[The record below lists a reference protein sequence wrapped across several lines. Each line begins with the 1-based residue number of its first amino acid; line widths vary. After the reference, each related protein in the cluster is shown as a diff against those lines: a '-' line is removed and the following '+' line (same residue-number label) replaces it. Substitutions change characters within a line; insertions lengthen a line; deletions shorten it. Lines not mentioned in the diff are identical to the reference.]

1 MEFEAEIK
9 ADNAKIEAFNESM
22 VAAHWRQKP
31 LLKSAVFPKE
41 NVISGEGILTIPA
54 GKEKSSSIK
63 LTLSTHNLPA
73 DYDAYELLFVIE
85 QTNADGE
92 TEKQYLRYR
101 INARQRQVKYYRKM
115 ALISQH
121 WIPVSFLCSI
131 SIPPLINLY
140 LLIFLYM

>member
-85 QTNADGE
+85 QTNADGRNRE
-92 TEKQYLRYR
+92 
-101 INARQRQVKYYRKM
+101 A
-115 ALISQH
+115 ISQ
-121 WIPVSFLCSI
+121 IQNQCTPKGR
-131 SIPPLINLY
+131 
-140 LLIFLYM
+140 

>member
-63 LTLSTHNLPA
+63 LTLLH
-73 DYDAYELLFVIE
+73 I
-85 QTNADGE
+85 
-92 TEKQYLRYR
+92 
-101 INARQRQVKYYRKM
+101 I
-115 ALISQH
+115 
-121 WIPVSFLCSI
+121 C
-131 SIPPLINLY
+131 
-140 LLIFLYM
+140 LLIMMLTNYSLS

>member
-1 MEFEAEIK
+1 MK
-9 ADNAKIEAFNESM
+9 S
-22 VAAHWRQKP
+22 HP
-31 LLKSAVFPKE
+31 CLLYTS
-41 NVISGEGILTIPA
+41 GILTIPA

-101 INARQRQVKYYRKM
+101 INARQKAGEILSEDGVNI
-115 ALISQH
+115 ATLDLSLIHIWSDG
-121 WIPVSFLCSI
+121 L
-131 SIPPLINLY
+131 
-140 LLIFLYM
+140 